1 MKRLL
6 PPHVLILVTGCL
18 MYLYSCSYL
27 KELSAL
33 KDCEFRMGTI
43 ENPLLAG
50 VDISK
55 IVTTKDYSLEQ
66 TGKITKSILQGTLPL
81 TFILN
86 VDVKN
91 PNQKNASLNRLEYI
105 AYIDETEVASGS
117 MEEHVVIPA
126 GGGIATIPLK
136 VETDILDLLKK
147 EPINTLLN
155 YTLNLADSGNR
166 PVRISAKIKPW
177 LQIGNKN
184 VEYPGYLTITR
195 DFSTLKS
202 TDIN

>member
-6 PPHVLILVTGCL
+6 PVHVLLLVTGCL
-18 MYLYSCSYL
+18 MCLYTCSYL

-136 VETDILDLLKK
+136 IETDILDLLKK

-177 LQIGNKN
+177 LQIGNKD
-184 VEYPGYLTITR
+184 VEYPGYLTITK
-195 DFSTLKS
+195 DFSTG
-202 TDIN
+202 TQ